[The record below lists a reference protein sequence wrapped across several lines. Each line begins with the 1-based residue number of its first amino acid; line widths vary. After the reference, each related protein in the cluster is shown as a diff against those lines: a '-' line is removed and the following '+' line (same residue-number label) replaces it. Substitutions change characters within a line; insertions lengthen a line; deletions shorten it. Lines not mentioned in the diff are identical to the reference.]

1 MKSTA
6 DNLSYTYNGN
16 MLSYVN
22 DAANATTGFVNGNTG
37 TDDYAY
43 DGNGNLSKD
52 KNKGIAT
59 AGDIKYNYLNLP
71 EEIKKGASE
80 KVKYLYDAAGRKLA
94 QEVYNT
100 SGTLVKT
107 TDYIGE
113 MVYENNV
120 LKLLQHAEGRT
131 LPDGANWEY
140 QYFIKDHLGNVR
152 VTFTAKTQTATNY
165 TTNLEA
171 ASDANFLNYTN
182 TTFDLVD
189 HTDAGTTYQKVQWL
203 NGGANGRVGL
213 AKSLQV
219 MPGDEVTISAWAKYM
234 NLGTT
239 ANPNAFINSLAA
251 AFGVSSGSTGEALKV
266 YNGLNSYA
274 TTVPAGDHYNDNE
287 SAPKAFVTIIFF
299 DKDYNLIDAAWDQVT
314 TTGAQT
320 SATVKQPPHDLMSIT
335 AKAPEAGYAYVF
347 VSNEHFNYVD
357 LYIDDVTVTH
367 TPSPIVSTG
376 DYFPFGLSYNT
387 GERAGALEQKYLYNG
402 KELQDEMSLNWY
414 DYGARMY
421 MPEIGRW
428 GVVDPLAEKAR
439 RWSPYTYCFNN
450 PLRFTDPDGMD
461 PKESDR
467 GKDDFGNMTF
477 NGFAGLGDV
486 ATTEGTP
493 TIVSTADESS
503 NETSTPTRD
512 GPTVDRRL
520 ASAGYAAWSRN
531 RREQARAE
539 SQGGAQE
546 QARTSG
552 PSVPRSLNSL
562 NWTDAAG
569 GVLNSFGLGTD
580 ISLSQIT
587 KGGVQVSLAQKGAY
601 VGAKS
606 FSTKLGLVGLAVTGY
621 DIYDSGLNTSRSLD
635 VIMGGVAFIPGV
647 GWAISGTYF
656 VSNLITIGITGQ
668 SIGDHI
674 QGALTGQDGTKT
686 WKPWATEK

>member
-1 MKSTA
+1 M
-6 DNLSYTYNGN
+6 
-16 MLSYVN
+16 
-22 DAANATTGFVNGNTG
+22 
-37 TDDYAY
+37 
-43 DGNGNLSKD
+43 
-52 KNKGIAT
+52 
-59 AGDIKYNYLNLP
+59 
-71 EEIKKGASE
+71 
-80 KVKYLYDAAGRKLA
+80 KYLYDAAGRKLA

-189 HTDAGTTYQKVQWL
+189 HTDAGSTYQKVQWL

-428 GVVDPLAEKAR
+428 GVVDPLAEMTR
-439 RWSPYTYCFNN
+439 RWSPYNYALDN
-450 PLRFTDPDGMD
+450 PIRFIDPDGMAAQTTTR
-461 PKESDR
+461 E
-467 GKDDFGNMTF
+467 
-477 NGFAGLGDV
+477 NGTS
-486 ATTEGTP
+486 TT
-493 TIVSTADESS
+493 S
-503 NETSTPTRD
+503 ETSDDKDKDKTAAQKAKDCNCGGRLVAQDTYTKD
-512 GPTVDRRL
+512 GKTHVDNY
-520 ASAGYAAWSRN
+520 YAAGPDT
-531 RREQARAE
+531 ET
-539 SQGGAQE
+539 GASS
-546 QARTSG
+546 T
-552 PSVPRSLNSL
+552 L
-562 NWTDAAG
+562 AG
-569 GVLNSFGLGTD
+569 GVGLSGIGGGLGGPLQVRGGEQALNSRFTVRNNDVNYQTLYNEFLTGTGPEYSMFKDDHPMTKELKNSYAVALATAAFYAANLDNLQNGRSLKSLTYFNVPYGPTGAVFTGLNMSG
-580 ISLSQIT
+580 QFV
-587 KGGVQVSLAQKGAY
+587 GGVRISIIPTGAQLLYIVNNTTDKNSYRAHIG
-601 VGAKS
+601 GS
-606 FSTKLGLVGLAVTGY
+606 IPRQPNTLTPQGT
-621 DIYDSGLNTSRSLD
+621 IYQRFVWLN
-635 VIMGGVAFIPGV
+635 P
-647 GWAISGTYF
+647 
-656 VSNLITIGITGQ
+656 
-668 SIGDHI
+668 
-674 QGALTGQDGTKT
+674 
-686 WKPWATEK
+686 